1 MSKAIVYDSEAKQKL
16 LAGIEK
22 LEKAVSATLGPCGKN
37 VIIDEYGSIHSTRDG
52 VTVAKS
58 IDLKDK
64 FENLGAQAIKEVA
77 EKSGDK
83 VGDGTTT
90 STVLAASI
98 YKNGLKYVSLGS
110 NATQIKNGVR
120 KAADKAVEYVRSVAR
135 PIVGKDD
142 IKRVAMVSANGD
154 EKIGEI
160 ISDVMSKIGNDG
172 TVKVEN
178 GNGMDMASKVVEGM
192 VIDQS
197 YESPYM
203 VTNAET
209 MEAELDNPWVLV
221 ADKKISN
228 IQEILPVLQAVTQTG
243 RPLLVIA
250 ESYADDVLA
259 TLIMNKMRGGLNSV
273 AVKAPSY
280 GDQRRAILDDI
291 AVLCGG
297 KVVTEATGVRF
308 ENALPGAGVLGS
320 AQRVVSNKS
329 NTVIIGGAGDKAA
342 VEERAGN
349 IRVQIENSVDEFGKT
364 QLQDRLA
371 KLTSGIGVIT
381 VGATTDAERKEL
393 RDRVD
398 DAFCASKAAV
408 KGGIVAGGG
417 VALLMAKREIESWM
431 PGQDFV
437 GDESV
442 GARIFADSLE
452 APIRK
457 IISNAGIDAS
467 LIVGKLL
474 DDRSSQN
481 TGYNVLKR
489 EFVDMIEDGVIDPAD
504 VVVNE
509 IRNSASVAGLLL
521 TTEALVVD
529 EPDEKHHQC
538 CQPAM

>member
-228 IQEILPVLQAVTQTG
+228 IQEILPVL
-243 RPLLVIA
+243 
-250 ESYADDVLA
+250 
-259 TLIMNKMRGGLNSV
+259 
-273 AVKAPSY
+273 
-280 GDQRRAILDDI
+280 
-291 AVLCGG
+291 
-297 KVVTEATGVRF
+297 
-308 ENALPGAGVLGS
+308 
-320 AQRVVSNKS
+320 
-329 NTVIIGGAGDKAA
+329 
-342 VEERAGN
+342 
-349 IRVQIENSVDEFGKT
+349 
-364 QLQDRLA
+364 
-371 KLTSGIGVIT
+371 
-381 VGATTDAERKEL
+381 
-393 RDRVD
+393 
-398 DAFCASKAAV
+398 
-408 KGGIVAGGG
+408 
-417 VALLMAKREIESWM
+417 
-431 PGQDFV
+431 
-437 GDESV
+437 
-442 GARIFADSLE
+442 
-452 APIRK
+452 
-457 IISNAGIDAS
+457 
-467 LIVGKLL
+467 
-474 DDRSSQN
+474 
-481 TGYNVLKR
+481 
-489 EFVDMIEDGVIDPAD
+489 
-504 VVVNE
+504 
-509 IRNSASVAGLLL
+509 
-521 TTEALVVD
+521 
-529 EPDEKHHQC
+529 
-538 CQPAM
+538 